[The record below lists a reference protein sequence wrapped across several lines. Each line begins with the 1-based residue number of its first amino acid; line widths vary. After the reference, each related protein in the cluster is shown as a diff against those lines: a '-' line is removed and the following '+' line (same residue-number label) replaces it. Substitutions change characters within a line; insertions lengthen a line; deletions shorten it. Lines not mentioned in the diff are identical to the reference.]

1 MPQKK
6 NPDPLEIIRGK
17 TGLATGILQSISS
30 IVKGLPSGYSRDLQ
44 EIKPSLWKMSSIL
57 KDSLLITDGIIKTLN
72 IDKNRMYNASS
83 ESYAISLDIAEQLIK
98 KKNIS
103 FRHSH
108 KLVGGLVNLAVK
120 KGHIP
125 LNLLS
130 LDDLSQVLV
139 NTDFLNYDIT
149 PNDLY
154 LLIKDVTPENSINY
168 RITKGSPNKKE
179 QLEMILYLKMKMGEY
194 QKKNKLR
201 MDSLADRIKELE
213 FTIEKYMNNA
223 S

>member
-1 MPQKK
+1 
-6 NPDPLEIIRGK
+6 
-17 TGLATGILQSISS
+17 
-30 IVKGLPSGYSRDLQ
+30 
-44 EIKPSLWKMSSIL
+44 
-57 KDSLLITDGIIKTLN
+57 
-72 IDKNRMYNASS
+72 
-83 ESYAISLDIAEQLIK
+83 
-98 KKNIS
+98 
-103 FRHSH
+103 
-108 KLVGGLVNLAVK
+108 
-120 KGHIP
+120 
-125 LNLLS
+125 